1 MSFLRTIST
10 RRLLALVAAIVLVG
24 VGGTAI
30 ALAATGGGPLPPPKR
45 LAVAVYDALRAP
57 DAQGVSGRVKFTN
70 HLIDSADLE
79 GVSPLLKGAS
89 GRFWFADGRLRLEL
103 QSDQGDSQLV
113 VDGKRFWAYDAISN
127 TVYRGS
133 LPRRTVARPAER
145 ETHRPPSFT
154 EIEKAVQRVARQAD
168 LSGAVPTDEA
178 GRPAYSVRISPKR
191 KGGLLGAAEVAW
203 DVARGVPLRVAVYS
217 RGNDSPVLELKVTD
231 ISYGHLAA
239 SDFAVSPPRNA
250 KVVDLSL
257 APRRE
262 SHAKKKLP
270 FRVSA
275 PSTLAGLKRHEV
287 RTIEWKGQP
296 AALVTY
302 GRDLGGIAVVER
314 TAEAQ
319 SYGRMRLPSVSING
333 ESGEEL
339 ATPLGT
345 MVHFQHAGV
354 DYTVIGS
361 VSAASAEA
369 AARALTR

>member
-10 RRLLALVAAIVLVG
+10 RRLLALLAAIVAVG
-24 VGGTAI
+24 VGGTAL
-30 ALAATGGGPLPPPKR
+30 ALAATGGGPVPPPKR
-45 LAVAVYDALRAP
+45 LAVAIYDALRAP
-57 DAQGVSGRVKFTN
+57 NAQGVSGRVKFTN
-70 HLIDSADLE
+70 HLIDSAGVE
-79 GVSPLLKGAS
+79 GVSPLLQGAS

-113 VDGKRFWAYDAISN
+113 ADGKRFWAYDASSN

-133 LPRRTVARPAER
+133 LPRRTEPRPTGR
-145 ETHRPPSFT
+145 ETHRAPSLAQ
-154 EIEKAVQRVARQAD
+154 IEKAITRVARQAN
-168 LSGAVPTDEA
+168 LSGALPTDVA
-178 GRPAYSVRISPKR
+178 GRPAYTVRISPKR
-191 KGGLLGAAEVAW
+191 RGGLLGAAELAW
-203 DVARGVPLRVAVYS
+203 DAARGVPLRVAVYS

-239 SDFAVSPPRNA
+239 SDFAISPPRKA

-262 SHAKKKLP
+262 RHATKRLP

-275 PSTLAGLKRHEV
+275 PSTLAGLKRHGV
-287 RTIEWKGQP
+287 RTIDWKGQP

-314 TAEAQ
+314 TAGAQ
-319 SYGRMRLPSVSING
+319 AYGRMRLPSVSING

-361 VSAASAEA
+361 VRAASAEA